1 MVKTPWI
8 SVALGALSIPLTPV
22 IFAVLAAEYTLA
34 QPGVTPLPG
43 AALELHL
50 ATAVCVVV
58 SFAVMIAQIVIYRR
72 TRSNTAIAGL
82 LLSAVGPFMLLG
94 GFVLFAAAGIV
105 AVIGLWLSSL
115 V

>member
-22 IFAVLAAEYTLA
+22 IFAVLAAEYTVH
-34 QPGVTPLPG
+34 QPGITPVPG

-58 SFAVMIAQIVIYRR
+58 SFSVLVAQIAIYQR
-72 TRSNTAIAGL
+72 TRSNTAIVGL

-94 GFVLFAAAGIV
+94 GFVLFAAAAIV
-105 AVIGLWLSSL
+105 GVMGLWLSSL